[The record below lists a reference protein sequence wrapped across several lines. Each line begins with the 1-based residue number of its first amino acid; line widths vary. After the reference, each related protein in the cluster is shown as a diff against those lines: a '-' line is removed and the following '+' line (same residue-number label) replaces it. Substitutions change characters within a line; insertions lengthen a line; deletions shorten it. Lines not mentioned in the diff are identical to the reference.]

1 MSRTVHLIHGFRE
14 RHKVQRPKMIVLK
27 SLIEAKGL
35 QVMVHDYGFF
45 DLVATRN
52 NENIARLIYP
62 HVKDGDTLVGFS
74 NGAALIAHL
83 ERLGVR
89 AKRIV
94 LIQPAL
100 AKTWT
105 PNHFARNITVFW
117 NTGDRATIAG
127 KWWRRLTGLLP
138 WRWQDRHNWGEMGH
152 TGYTGNDDRY
162 IQYQTDATADDA
174 KRQQQQHKNQVLL
187 PNASGHGAWAK
198 HKNAAWWEIIVSH
211 V

>member
-1 MSRTVHLIHGFRE
+1 MRTIHLIHGFNE
-14 RHKVQRPKMIVLK
+14 HHKLQRPKITVLK
-27 SLIEAKGL
+27 KLIESKGL
-35 QVMVHDYGFF
+35 PVMIHDYGTW

-52 NENIARLIYP
+52 NDNLARLIYP

-105 PNHFARNITVFW
+105 PNHFTRNITVFW

-127 KWWRRLTGLLP
+127 KWWRRLTGFLP
-138 WRWQDRHNWGEMGH
+138 WRWQDRHNWGEMGN
-152 TGYTGNDDRY
+152 TGYTGTDDRY
-162 IQYQTDATADDA
+162 IQYRTDATGDDA
-174 KRQQQQHKNQVLL
+174 HQQLVHQENQQL
-187 PNASGHGAWAK
+187 PPKASGHSAWTRPR
-198 HKNAAWWEIIVSH
+198 NAAWWEIIVSH